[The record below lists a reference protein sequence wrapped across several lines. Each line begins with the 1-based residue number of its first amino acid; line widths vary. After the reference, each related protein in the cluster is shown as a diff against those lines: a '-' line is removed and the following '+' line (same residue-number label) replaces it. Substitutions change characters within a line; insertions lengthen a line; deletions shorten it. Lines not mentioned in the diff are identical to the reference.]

1 MSRIAAGR
9 SGRKKGKTVLDQKVR
24 DRIALQLQNT
34 RLKQLIGQEIAALL
48 LDKPEEVDAEEYCH
62 EVAGLVVHE
71 LRERICA
78 ADDSDVPGIV
88 VPESEPDRPTP
99 DLDRV
104 IRRLASGVEYALL
117 SGNLQMVRALGE
129 AIAKRDSG
137 GASHTPRVTLYSIR
151 LGEYLRLEQDQ
162 IQAIIKGAFLHDIG
176 KIGIRDDILLKQGGL
191 TEEQRRTMNGHTVLG
206 AQMIKG
212 VKWLEDAL
220 DVVKSHHERFDGTG
234 YPDVLKGNNIPLN
247 ARIFAVVDVFDAL
260 TSSRPYKEAYSFE
273 RTMNMIKDDRGS
285 HFDPAIV
292 DAFAEIAGSLFS
304 EYSRQSYETLDEQL
318 RHSMAMH
325 FGIDTRPLA

>member
-1 MSRIAAGR
+1 MVS
-9 SGRKKGKTVLDQKVR
+9 
-24 DRIALQLQNT
+24 
-34 RLKQLIGQEIAALL
+34 
-48 LDKPEEVDAEEYCH
+48 
-62 EVAGLVVHE
+62 E

-78 ADDSDVPGIV
+78 TDNRDVPGIV
-88 VPESEPDRPTP
+88 VPESDPDRPTP

-151 LGEYLRLEQDQ
+151 LAEYLRLEQYQ

-176 KIGIRDDILLKQGGL
+176 KIGIRDDILLKRGGL
-191 TEEQRRTMNGHTVLG
+191 TDEQRRIMNGHPELG
-206 AQMIKG
+206 AQMIQG

-220 DVVKSHHERFDGTG
+220 DVVRSHHERFDGAG
-234 YPDVLKGNNIPLN
+234 YPDALRGQDIPLN

-273 RTMNMIKDDRGS
+273 RTMHMIKDDRGS

-292 DAFAEIAGSLFS
+292 DAFSEIAGSLFT
-304 EYSRQSYETLDEQL
+304 EYSHQSYETLDEQL
-318 RHSMAMH
+318 RHSMAVH
-325 FGIDTRPLA
+325 FGIDTRPLT

>member
-1 MSRIAAGR
+1 M
-9 SGRKKGKTVLDQKVR
+9 LNQKVK

-48 LDKPEEVDAEEYCH
+48 LDKPDEVDAEEYCH
-62 EVAGLVVHE
+62 EVARMVVDE

-78 ADDSDVPGIV
+78 TDGRDMPGIV
-88 VPESEPDRPTP
+88 TPEPEPDRPTP

-137 GASHTPRVTLYSIR
+137 GASHTPKVTLYSIR
-151 LGEYLRLEQDQ
+151 LAEYLQLEQEQ
-162 IQAIIKGAFLHDIG
+162 IQALIKGAFLHDIG
-176 KIGIRDDILLKQGGL
+176 KIGIRDDILLKRGGL
-191 TEEQRRTMNGHTVLG
+191 TDEERHTMNGHTELG

-212 VKWLEDAL
+212 VKWLEDAM
-220 DVVKSHHERFDGTG
+220 DVVRCHHEWFDGSG
-234 YPDVLKGNNIPLN
+234 YPDALKGLGIPLN

-260 TSSRPYKEAYSFE
+260 TSKRPYKEAYSFE
-273 RTMNMIKDDRGS
+273 RTMQMMEEDAGT
-285 HFDPAIV
+285 HFDPSIV
-292 DAFAEIAGSLFS
+292 KAFAAIAAGLFE
-304 EYSRQSYETLDEQL
+304 EYSHQAYELLDEQL
-318 RHSMAMH
+318 RHSMAVH
-325 FGIDTRPLA
+325 FGIDTRPL